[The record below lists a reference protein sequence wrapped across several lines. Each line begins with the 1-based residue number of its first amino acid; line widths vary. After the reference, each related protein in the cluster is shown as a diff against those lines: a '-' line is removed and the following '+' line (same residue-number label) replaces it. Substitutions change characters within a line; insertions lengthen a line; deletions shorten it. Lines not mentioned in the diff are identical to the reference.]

1 MSGLGWLEGFGGR
14 LLLYD
19 LEGVPQTLPLCSDT
33 VELFFSMYFFL
44 KSKEFSRQL

>member
-1 MSGLGWLEGFGGR
+1 MSGLGWLEGFEGR

-33 VELFFSMYFFL
+33 VELFFSIYFFF
-44 KSKEFSRQL
+44 KK